1 MRVLKCVS
9 LRLVVAH
16 VAPRPACSLW
26 VPGPA
31 GGASSTRLWA
41 ALLADL
47 PDGSPPV
54 SLVALRTL
62 GLSLADMRAWAGLDP
77 HGLVR
82 RVQEHASAVGA
93 WALRARPVCALCVRC
108 VRAVLCALRCA
119 VW

>member
-1 MRVLKCVS
+1 M
-9 LRLVVAH
+9 
-16 VAPRPACSLW
+16 
-26 VPGPA
+26 
-31 GGASSTRLWA
+31 GGARSTRHWA
-41 ALLADL
+41 ALLDDVTTAAGL